1 MNVPPIGWVGLGNMG
16 NAIVQNLLQNG
27 CGVNV
32 YNRTKDKE
40 AEVVAAGAKSQD
52 SLQQLVHNSSIIF
65 TMLSDDEAVKEVYS
79 GEEGLLSHAPSG
91 KIFVDMSTVAPD
103 TSRYLAQLCNESRNQ
118 FIEAPVSGSVQPAR
132 EGTLIIMAGG
142 PADAFEKVKPLF
154 DVIGKRTLHLG
165 ENGAGSSAKL
175 AINYFLG
182 VNLQGLAET
191 ILFASDNGLKPED
204 MLTIINEGALAN
216 GITKGKASSILNN
229 QFPAAFALKHLAK
242 DLRLA
247 GQQGLQS
254 PLFPPLLQSFQQ
266 ALQDGLGEEDVM
278 AIFKWLQENKGSHP
292 AVDNLYPDDYVSD
305 YEN

>member
-1 MNVPPIGWVGLGNMG
+1 MNIPPIGWVGIGNMG
-16 NAIVQNLLQNG
+16 NAIVQNLLKNG

-32 YNRTKDKE
+32 YNRTKEKE
-40 AEVVAAGAKSQD
+40 KEVVAAGAKSQE

-79 GEEGLLSHAPSG
+79 GEEGLLSHSPSG
-91 KIFVDMSTVAPD
+91 KIFVDMSTVAPE
-103 TSRYLAQLCNESRNQ
+103 TSRYLARLCNDSRNQ
-118 FIEAPVSGSVQPAR
+118 FLDAPVSGSVKPAQD
-132 EGTLIIMAGG
+132 GTLIIMAGG
-142 PADAFEKVKPLF
+142 PVDAFEKVKPLF
-154 DVIGKRTLHLG
+154 DIIGKLTLHLG

-175 AINYFLG
+175 AINYLLG
-182 VNLQGLAET
+182 LHLQGLAET
-191 ILFASDNGLKPED
+191 VLFAGDNGIKWED

-216 GITKGKASSILNN
+216 GITKGKAPSILNN
-229 QFPAAFALKHLAK
+229 QYPAAFALKHLAK

-247 GQQGLQS
+247 GQQGLQT

-278 AIFKWLQENKGSHP
+278 VIFKWLQENRGSHP
-292 AVDNLYPDDYVSD
+292 AVDNVYPYDYVSD